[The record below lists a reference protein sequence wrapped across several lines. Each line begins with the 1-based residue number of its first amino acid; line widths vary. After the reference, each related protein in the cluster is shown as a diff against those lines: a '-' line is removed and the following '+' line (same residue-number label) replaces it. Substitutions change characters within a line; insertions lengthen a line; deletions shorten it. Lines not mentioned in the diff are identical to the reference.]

1 MISGKLLT
9 LLLTWLLLS
18 PAFRLRKFSQ
28 GSKQGLASPGGL
40 SLTLSYFFG
49 LMRNVTLSVALGY
62 YSVYLCVVPQLLTA
76 LILGI
81 CKYVADKEFRKWSFS
96 NQVMY
101 VLLGSLVPCAT
112 PKSDRE
118 DRLEKDE
125 IENQGEPEG
134 TFITKNEEKA
144 QREEFEVKNE
154 SASALEEE
162 GQVTEEQSEESNEMI
177 LSQRS
182 RAKELCAI
190 FIIHAV
196 SVLIGV
202 LTFAILHETSTELVT
217 TETKVKDASKVDLM
231 LSVYIGCPA
240 ALLASVLFRVIHAKL
255 GPWRAINPLPSTC
268 SAICPP
274 GFTSEEKL
282 SKISLLGIEENEGD
296 VEDSK
301 QE

>member
-1 MISGKLLT
+1 M
-9 LLLTWLLLS
+9 
-18 PAFRLRKFSQ
+18 
-28 GSKQGLASPGGL
+28 
-40 SLTLSYFFG
+40 TLSYFFG

-81 CKYVADKEFRKWSFS
+81 CKYVADKEFRKRSFGD
-96 NQVMY
+96 QVMY
-101 VLLGSLVPCAT
+101 VLLGSLVPCVT
-112 PKSDRE
+112 PKSDTE
-118 DRLEKDE
+118 DLLEKEE

-134 TFITKNEEKA
+134 TFITKNEDKA
-144 QREEFEVKNE
+144 QREEFEVENE
-154 SASALEEE
+154 SAPALEEE
-162 GQVTEEQSEESNEMI
+162 GQVTEEQSEESNEVI

-182 RAKELCAI
+182 RAKELCGI

-202 LTFAILHETSTELVT
+202 VTFAILHETSTELVT
-217 TETKVKDASKVDLM
+217 TETKVKDASKVDMM

-255 GPWRAINPLPSTC
+255 GPWRAINRLPSTC

-282 SKISLLGIEENEGD
+282 SKISLLDIEENEGD

>member
-81 CKYVADKEFRKWSFS
+81 CKCVADKEFRKWSFGD
-96 NQVMY
+96 QVLF
-101 VLLGSLVPCAT
+101 VLVGSLVPCIT
-112 PKSDRE
+112 PRSDTE
-118 DRLEKDE
+118 DL
-125 IENQGEPEG
+125 
-134 TFITKNEEKA
+134 
-144 QREEFEVKNE
+144 FE
-154 SASALEEE
+154 
-162 GQVTEEQSEESNEMI
+162 TEDPAEESNKVI
-177 LSQRS
+177 IRKTS
-182 RAKELCAI
+182 RAKELCGI

-196 SVLIGV
+196 SVLIGIAA
-202 LTFAILHETSTELVT
+202 FAILHETSTELVT
-217 TETKVKDASKVDLM
+217 AKTKVKDASKIDLM

-240 ALLASVLFRVIHAKL
+240 ALLASVFFRVVHAKL

-268 SAICPP
+268 ATICPP
-274 GFTSEEKL
+274 AFPSSEEM
-282 SKISLLGIEENEGD
+282 SKISLTEIKENKSD
-296 VEDSK
+296 VE
-301 QE
+301 